1 MSTLKVNTITPL
13 SGDTVTVSG
22 SLTTT
27 GKLIIGDAT
36 NDTVVFSAEVSSSII
51 PDANNTYDLGSPT
64 KVWREIYVSSES
76 LNFVDD
82 AGNSTK
88 FTKDNVD
95 KIKAGKPIA
104 TIGGYESSTR
114 TKAIFQDDDETTYK
128 KMTIPGRVS
137 QFMSGALVKDY
148 NKSGDNSYSKK
159 DGIETYEW
167 NNALSMSFN
176 TSNSIYNVQ
185 NMSMDIT
192 AGGFFGIGVS
202 GSTYASNL
210 AQIYMDFVQSG
221 SFVSTGSTTFL
232 VSESSD
238 VVQITGSEGNTLN
251 VSGGNVVIT
260 SEFTQSGESVFEGGT
275 TTINGTAQTQS
286 LIVSG
291 GQIQFEVEDSGSSFE
306 ISGSEGDTLNVSG
319 GNVVITSEFTQS
331 GESVFEG
338 GTTTINGTAQT
349 QSLIVSGGQIQFE
362 VQDPTSSFEISGSE
376 GTTLNVSG
384 GNVVITSE
392 FTQSGESVFE
402 GGTTTFNNSGSFND
416 TGSFTGSMDDIATEI
431 SGNLGVVGSIDQVF
445 TNNVPIT
452 SSLTLTNATH
462 GMGRQLLVRS
472 GSTPVY
478 SSGISEGLPTLH
490 YPNGGRYLTYSPGEI
505 ILTLPAA
512 DIGLSFHIINKAGFD
527 SSNLPGYAFK
537 SPPTL
542 KLTPSGTNKFI
553 YGAGGSAGV
562 AGKAI
567 INHSSSYSN
576 GDYAVVSCVS
586 QSHWMVQQ
594 MGGTWIDEA

>member
-137 QFMSGALVKDY
+137 QFMSGVLVKDY

-167 NNALSMSFN
+167 NNALTMSFN

-306 ISGSEGDTLNVSG
+306 ISGSEGD
-319 GNVVITSEFTQS
+319 
-331 GESVFEG
+331 
-338 GTTTINGTAQT
+338 
-349 QSLIVSGGQIQFE
+349 
-362 VQDPTSSFEISGSE
+362 
-376 GTTLNVSG
+376 TLNVSG